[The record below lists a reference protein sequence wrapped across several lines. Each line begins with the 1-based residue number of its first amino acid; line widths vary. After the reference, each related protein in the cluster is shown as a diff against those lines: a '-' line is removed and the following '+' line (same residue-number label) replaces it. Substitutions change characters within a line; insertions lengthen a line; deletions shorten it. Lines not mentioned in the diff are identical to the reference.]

1 MAKNIT
7 IIPASGSINFISSG
21 SSSTI
26 ELLITGSNNE
36 ILTFYTGSTPILSIN
51 STSGFSTAQPPSFN
65 NLSSVPSSSNYVVYD
80 TGSGAISYTT
90 SVGVSGTS
98 GTSGIDGLGIPGTSG
113 TSGTR
118 GTSGTSGTGTS
129 GTSGNSGTS
138 GVNGSSLIGINSQS
152 VNYTLALTDADK
164 MIETFQTSSNTITV
178 PPSSS
183 VNFPLYTQILVVQ
196 SGSGQTSFITGSG
209 VSLLSSS
216 NRLKLTGQYSGA
228 SLIKKDNN
236 IWYLFGDITS

>member
-90 SVGVSGTS
+90 GVGGS
-98 GTSGIDGLGIPGTSG
+98 
-113 TSGTR
+113 

>member
-1 MAKNIT
+1 
-7 IIPASGSINFISSG
+7 
-21 SSSTI
+21 
-26 ELLITGSNNE
+26 
-36 ILTFYTGSTPILSIN
+36 
-51 STSGFSTAQPPSFN
+51 
-65 NLSSVPSSSNYVVYD
+65 
-80 TGSGAISYTT
+80 
-90 SVGVSGTS
+90 
-98 GTSGIDGLGIPGTSG
+98 
-113 TSGTR
+113 
-118 GTSGTSGTGTS
+118 
-129 GTSGNSGTS
+129 
-138 GVNGSSLIGINSQS
+138 
-152 VNYTLALTDADK
+152 